1 MSRSAQAKSNA
12 KGAWR
17 HADSTVAM
25 RPRTPRTPRGG
36 RATFALESF
45 SVGELVLCKNVN
57 RPQSLWPVRRLLC
70 GFGEWSHSLL
80 SATS

>member
-12 KGAWR
+12 KEYQR
-17 HADSTVAM
+17 HADSTVDM

-36 RATFALESF
+36 KATFALDSF

-57 RPQSLWPVRRLLC
+57 RPQSLWPVRKLLC
-70 GFGEWSHSLL
+70 GLGERSHSPLAAI
-80 SATS
+80 S